1 MARLNHKLHCRS
13 NQDETAG
20 KGRTMSGEFLGI
32 FENSVHK
39 QRVIIPAS
47 FKKKFAEAAMRSVV
61 VTMGPSNTIAI
72 YPLDSWKS
80 TLERLKDG
88 DERAKS
94 LRTQL
99 IDFAMMEQELEGP
112 GRVRIH
118 ELLLSEVGIEDS
130 VIIKGEGHY
139 ISLWNPEVYARVR
152 QSKLQAHRD
161 TFTSEDYQL

>member
-1 MARLNHKLHCRS
+1 MYRS
-13 NQDETAG
+13 SAQDNRN
-20 KGRTMSGEFLGI
+20 RTKEGTQMSGEFLGI

-47 FKKKFAEAAMRSVV
+47 FKKKFAEEAMRSVV
-61 VTMGPSNTIAI
+61 VTLGHSDTIAI

-80 TLERLKDG
+80 TLERLKEG
-88 DERAKS
+88 DEKS
-94 LRTQL
+94 KRLRTQL

-118 ELLLSEVGIEDS
+118 ELLLTEVGIVDS

-152 QSKLQAHRD
+152 QSKLKTHRES
-161 TFTSEDYQL
+161 FTSEDYQL

>member
-1 MARLNHKLHCRS
+1 
-13 NQDETAG
+13 
-20 KGRTMSGEFLGI
+20 MSGEFLGI

-47 FKKKFAEAAMRSVV
+47 FKKKFAEEASRSVV
-61 VTMGPSNTIAI
+61 ITMGPNNTIAI
-72 YPLDSWKS
+72 YPLDSWES
-80 TLERLKDG
+80 TLERLKTG
-88 DERAKS
+88 NERAKQ

-118 ELLLSEVGIEDS
+118 DMLLAEVGIEDS

-139 ISLWNPEVYARVR
+139 ISLWNPEVYADVR
-152 QSKLQAHRD
+152 KNKLAAHRAN
-161 TFTSEDYQL
+161 FSSEDYQL

>member
-1 MARLNHKLHCRS
+1 
-13 NQDETAG
+13 
-20 KGRTMSGEFLGI
+20 MSGEFLGI

-47 FKKKFAEAAMRSVV
+47 FKKKFAEEAMKSVV
-61 VTMGPSNTIAI
+61 VTMGANNTIAI
-72 YPLDSWKS
+72 YPLDTWKS
-80 TLERLKDG
+80 TLERLKGG
-88 DERAKS
+88 DERAKQ

-118 ELLLSEVGIEDS
+118 EMLLSEVGIDDS

-152 QSKLQAHRD
+152 AAKLAAHRE
-161 TFTSEDYQL
+161 TFSSEDYQL